1 MPSRGKA
8 KGLLKLARW
17 EGNVPQRKLG
27 FPQAQEGPHTDFRAD
42 WNAQEGVHHP
52 GFLLARAVLVRTLWA
67 Q

>member
-1 MPSRGKA
+1 MLGH
-8 KGLLKLARW
+8 W
-17 EGNVPQRKLG
+17 EGNVPKRKLG